1 MPPAFTPLDPVRLT
15 PLADIAPS
23 VRAWAAALRGSG
35 APLLPDFRPPGL
47 DELSWTPASVLVLL
61 YGPTD
66 SAGLEAMRVVV
77 IRRPNQMPSHA
88 GQYGFPGGKRSPEDH
103 DALETALRETHE
115 EVGIPPARV
124 QVLGQ
129 LGPVYTPTRY
139 EISPFVGFA
148 PGDEPLAPC
157 SREVAE
163 VVEIPFD
170 WLADP
175 ANKVSEQADLGH
187 FGLGRVALHSFQY
200 GRHLVWG
207 ATAQMIHDFFTRV
220 GLHPPVVAEG
230 PATAGSS
237 HLPPS
242 VEQRIVSIPAMDS
255 VTALRSVESA
265 LSPLDGFRGIVADIP
280 TRLATVRWQAPLTW
294 GSLAV
299 RLQALGFPP
308 HDVGATGG
316 VSEAGE
322 RQDPSSV
329 RAR

>member
-1 MPPAFTPLDPVRLT
+1 MPPAFTPIAPARLT

-23 VRAWAAALRGSG
+23 VRPWAVALRGSG

-47 DELSWTPASVLVLL
+47 DELNWTSASVLVLL
-61 YGPTD
+61 YGPTGRAD
-66 SAGLEAMRVVV
+66 PAGPDAMRVVV

-88 GQYGFPGGKRSPEDH
+88 GQYGFPGGKRSPEDP
-103 DALETALRETHE
+103 DALATALRETHE
-115 EVGIPPARV
+115 EVGVAPARI

-163 VVEIPFD
+163 VVEIPFS

-230 PATAGSS
+230 RAPAGSS
-237 HLPPS
+237 PLPPS
-242 VEQRIVSIPAMDS
+242 VEQRIVSIPAIDS
-255 VTALRSVESA
+255 VEALRSAESA

-280 TRLATVRWQAPLTW
+280 TRLVTVRWQTPLTW

-308 HDVGATGG
+308 GEPTATPG
-316 VSEAGE
+316 S
-322 RQDPSSV
+322 Q
-329 RAR
+329 